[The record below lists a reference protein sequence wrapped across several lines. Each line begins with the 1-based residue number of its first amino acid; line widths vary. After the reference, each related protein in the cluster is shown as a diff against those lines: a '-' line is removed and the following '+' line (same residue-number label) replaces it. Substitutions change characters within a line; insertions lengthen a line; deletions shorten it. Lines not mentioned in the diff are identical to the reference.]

1 MITQRPVLGILG
13 GMGPLS
19 SAEFLSTLY
28 ECAADG
34 RAEQDMPL
42 ALLLSDPT
50 FPPRTTDARA
60 ESWGALRD
68 RVEAGVQRLIAWGCD
83 EIVLCCFT
91 AHHVVPQLS
100 PTSSGR
106 LRSLL
111 DATLA
116 ELLAAT
122 GPCLVLCSTATRML
136 GLLETHPSWPAVRA
150 RATFPD
156 DADQERVNGM
166 IKEVKSSG
174 ASVELVKELDEL
186 VARYRVDDAVI
197 ACTELHMLNRAF
209 EKERFATAYRR
220 RDPLYSLA
228 RAVCARMPP
237 RQS

>member
-19 SAEFLSTLY
+19 SAEFLCTLY

-42 ALLLSDPT
+42 ALLLSDST
-50 FPPRTTDARA
+50 FPPRTADSRE
-60 ESWGALRD
+60 ESWAALRD

-100 PTSSGR
+100 PTSAGR

-111 DATLA
+111 DATVA

-122 GPCLVLCSTATRML
+122 RPCLVLCSTATRML

-150 RATFPD
+150 LVRFPD
-156 DADQERVNGM
+156 DADQERVNAM
-166 IKEVKSSG
+166 IKEVKSRG
-174 ASVELVKELDEL
+174 ASAALVSELDLL
-186 VARYRVDDAVI
+186 VARYCVENAVF

-209 EKERFATAYRR
+209 EKQRLATAYLR

-228 RAVCARMPP
+228 RAVCARTTP